1 MPRFA
6 RKPATSKAS
15 ASSSGPR
22 GGCSLSSLLL
32 CCITGAVCF
41 YSGMWIGSSTCS
53 NSSPFVKQLQQQ
65 QRREESQQKMDPG
78 STSNGDPNPV
88 VSFKDTMKSVLVG
101 LNYVDRNKFAKVF
114 DTGVPLD
121 ASRPDN
127 REVLILYQAESAM
140 PSSSDNN
147 NNNNQVLSVEEATA
161 NCDFVNVIL
170 TDHSRGRRQCMA
182 IMGQYEA
189 FHIQKFMRLPEKGRL
204 DETAPLR
211 LVNRGAQASG
221 RKSTKPPDPAD
232 TLKYW
237 EILRRYL
244 STFEEVVEKQL
255 APIAKRVATSNTI
268 IVMVCNF
275 GQSELL
281 LNFVCSARRR
291 GLDLSHILLFATDTE
306 TRDLAQS
313 IGLTTFYD
321 SSNYAELPSQA
332 AGRYG
337 DTIFMQMMMVRTSKR
352 IHVRKN
358 KQTTIVLSGFPM
370 QYIRFLRVF

>member
-1 MPRFA
+1 
-6 RKPATSKAS
+6 
-15 ASSSGPR
+15 
-22 GGCSLSSLLL
+22 
-32 CCITGAVCF
+32 
-41 YSGMWIGSSTCS
+41 MWIGSSTCS
-53 NSSPFVKQLQQQ
+53 NSIISTTHLGNNSPIVQQQQQ
-65 QRREESQQKMDPG
+65 QRREQSPQKEDGG
-78 STSNGDPNPV
+78 STSN

-101 LNYVDRNKFAKVF
+101 MNYVDRNEFAKVF

-121 ASRPDN
+121 ASYSDN
-127 REVLILYQAESAM
+127 REVLILYQSESAM
-140 PSSSDNN
+140 PSSSSSTNKDS
-147 NNNNQVLSVEEATA
+147 NNNNQVLSVEDATA

-170 TDHSRGRRQCMA
+170 TDHSRNRRQCMA

-189 FHIQKFMRLPEKGRL
+189 FHIQKFMRLPEKGAL
-204 DETAPLR
+204 DSTVPLR

-244 STFEEVVEKQL
+244 STFEQVVEKQL

-281 LNFVCSARRR
+281 LNFVCSARSR

-321 SSNYAELPSQA
+321 STNYAELPSQA

-337 DTIFMQMMMVRTSKR
+337 DTIFMHMMMVRTNLWKKSTGMF
-352 IHVRKN
+352 I
-358 KQTTIVLSGFPM
+358 GFFM
-370 QYIRFLRVF
+370 HCIRFLDRPKFFVYK